1 MVQMRNLAESFN
13 EKSLPCVKGGGFAEQ
28 TRRDCNCKS
37 KNTSLKVKVANDN
50 PSVLLRSTAPFTQ
63 GSLFYISKFIEKFT
77 ITTHLW
83 VASNNCMAGRPI
95 KKRTCA

>member
-50 PSVLLRSTAPFTQ
+50 PSVLLRSTGQ
-63 GSLFYISKFIEKFT
+63 IVKQVQHHKKLQKEISNLSICEV
-77 ITTHLW
+77 L
-83 VASNNCMAGRPI
+83 N
-95 KKRTCA
+95 